1 MTKKKVEPKPK
12 ETKYK
17 IVEPVEVPVEDDSNE
32 YLQYVMKVA
41 VSLSDTETKKSE
53 KIRIILETL
62 QKDFEIKRKG

>member
-1 MTKKKVEPKPK
+1 MAKKTKPITLKVEPKAPK
-12 ETKYK
+12 DT
-17 IVEPVEVPVEDDSNE
+17 SNE
-32 YLQYVMKVA
+32 YLQYVMNIA